1 MITDEDKKRIAR
13 KMVWEGG
20 LEEYMDYGVDDL
32 LYNEFKEEFDS
43 FFEKYVNKEK
53 KLPKKKFMDFEI
65 KVVSF
70 LGI

>member
-32 LYNEFKEEFDS
+32 LYKRDQKTNRAFRWSKHTFIRQYNEKQNGLNIFRDK
-43 FFEKYVNKEK
+43 
-53 KLPKKKFMDFEI
+53 
-65 KVVSF
+65 
-70 LGI
+70 